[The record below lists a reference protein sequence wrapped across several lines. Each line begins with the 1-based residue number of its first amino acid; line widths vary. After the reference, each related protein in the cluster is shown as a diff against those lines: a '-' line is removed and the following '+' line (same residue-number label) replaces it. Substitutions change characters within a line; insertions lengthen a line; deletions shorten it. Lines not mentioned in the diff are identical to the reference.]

1 MNDRD
6 VIMMEEYIRNNL
18 PTETKYF
25 DIYAYS
31 RWAAYEILERMI
43 NETMKLPSH
52 ISGKEQL
59 SAVDIVESFID
70 EMDYYQSE
78 ASSNYVKNVFQI
90 ARDEGKCIMLYIS
103 TKGDQQ

>member
-6 VIMMEEYIRNNL
+6 VIMMEDYIRNQR
-18 PTETKYF
+18 PPPPQSF
-25 DIYAYS
+25 DINAYY

-59 SAVDIVESFID
+59 SAADIVESFID

-78 ASSNYVKNVFQI
+78 ASSDYVKNVFQI